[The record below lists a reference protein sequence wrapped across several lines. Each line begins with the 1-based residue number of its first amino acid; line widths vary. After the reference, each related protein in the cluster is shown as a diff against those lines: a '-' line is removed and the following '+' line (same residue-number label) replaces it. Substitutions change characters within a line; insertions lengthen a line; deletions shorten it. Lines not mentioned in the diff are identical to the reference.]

1 MGNSES
7 TVYDT
12 SYSAP
17 VSYPAVDI
25 PPVKQIPQPQLPKQP
40 SRSKGIEIK
49 RGDHYSFRHDH
60 AGVVQSSYA
69 GESHGVQ
76 PIKIVILGKESVGK
90 ASFVNRTTKS
100 SPDKRYCGTETVFRT
115 MQLRKTNVTFQIV
128 VCARLYIIS
137 YTYFTLLSYFILLFV
152 KLIS

>member
-17 VSYPAVDI
+17 VSYPVVEE
-25 PPVKQIPQPQLPKQP
+25 PPVKQIPQQPKP
-40 SRSKGIEIK
+40 TRSKGIEIK
-49 RGDHYSFRHDH
+49 RDQPSYRHDH

-69 GESHGVQ
+69 GESRGNG
-76 PIKIVILGKESVGK
+76 PLKIVILGKESVGK
-90 ASFVNRTTKS
+90 ASFVNRSTKS
-100 SPDKRYCGTETVFRT
+100 SPDKRYVGTETVFRT

-128 VCARLYIIS
+128 VCG
-137 YTYFTLLSYFILLFV
+137 FCTLQCTCRPYSCN
-152 KLIS
+152 KHP